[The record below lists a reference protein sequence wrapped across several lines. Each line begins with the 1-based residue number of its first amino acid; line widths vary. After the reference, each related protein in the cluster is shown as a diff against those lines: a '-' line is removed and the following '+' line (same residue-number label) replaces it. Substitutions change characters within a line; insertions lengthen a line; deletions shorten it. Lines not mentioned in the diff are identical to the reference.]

1 MHEVGLESSLAE
13 RTEFGDTGL
22 MKLANVS
29 PITELKRDAA
39 GLIHKA
45 AKQRSPI
52 VITQNGKA
60 TAVLQGA
67 DEYEED
73 QRAFA
78 LLRLAIEGERDIAD
92 GNGVTHHEHR
102 KRMNSLLAR
111 SRR

>member
-1 MHEVGLESSLAE
+1 
-13 RTEFGDTGL
+13 
-22 MKLANVS
+22 MKLADVS

-39 GLIHKA
+39 GLIRKA

-92 GNGVTHHEHR
+92 GNALSYQEHR
-102 KRMNSLLAR
+102 KRMTALLAKT
-111 SRR
+111 RR